1 MAKEIPE
8 DFTRAPRGF
17 EPHDIRAF
25 EMPQQDAPGA
35 LEAQEALRAGNDT
48 TSAPVGFDP
57 LDHDFDGRKGGSL
70 PKAQRTK
77 K

>member
-35 LEAQEALRAGNDT
+35 LEAMDLVREADAAEEAEAV
-48 TSAPVGFDP
+48 SARP
-57 LDHDFDGRKGGSL
+57 
-70 PKAQRTK
+70 
-77 K
+77 